1 MGKLIIMGLLLT
13 VPGFGATA
21 CNGRGVDRAKLTN
34 SAEPVNS
41 AELANNIQSKL
52 ATDAQLNTANLKIS
66 ADASKKVAMI
76 SGTVESESLRSK
88 AVDLAKSG
96 QPDVK
101 ILDQIEIAPTDVT
114 RNDYEEQKAEE
125 EWAKTKRL
133 EEQGGSRLDDA
144 WIHGKIVAKLV
155 ATSKVSP
162 RTVSVDVTN
171 NVVTLRGTVPEA
183 EQKAEAERIAKETS
197 GVRRVDNEI
206 QISS

>member
-1 MGKLIIMGLLLT
+1 
-13 VPGFGATA
+13 A

-114 RNDYEEQKAEE
+114 RNDYEE
-125 EWAKTKRL
+125 
-133 EEQGGSRLDDA
+133 
-144 WIHGKIVAKLV
+144 
-155 ATSKVSP
+155 
-162 RTVSVDVTN
+162 
-171 NVVTLRGTVPEA
+171 
-183 EQKAEAERIAKETS
+183 
-197 GVRRVDNEI
+197 
-206 QISS
+206 